1 MQSGHLTVVGA
12 GPKAVAIAAKRKILA
27 DLGVRVPQ
35 IVVLDGQGTGANWT
49 GEFGYTDGSLPLGT
63 PPEKDLGFPY
73 SSVGYTPRLALEVNT
88 AMLQYSWAAF
98 HVLDTNH
105 SYAEWVDR
113 GKPNPRHGHWAEYLR
128 WAAERAEMKLIESDL
143 THMEVATNHWK
154 VELDS
159 GDQLE
164 TDGIVITSPG
174 PPRRHIDVPENS
186 EWVLDGKNFWLGET
200 IQRIQNRVKQQQH
213 LNACVIGSGETA
225 AAIAVCLDQLLG
237 PESSIVV
244 ISKEGIIYTRGESYE
259 ENRLYSSPE
268 AWRNFP
274 EETREKFVKRT
285 DRGVFSVSNK
295 AVLNR
300 SETVKSLSGSV
311 RSIRESEG
319 ALVLEF
325 EEGERQA
332 GYDLVVDATGF
343 EREWFVER
351 MGPKAKQA
359 LLYRLGL
366 ADGPDLTSEEFE
378 KELPRALDKC
388 IDLDLS
394 VDGLKPHLHLP
405 MHAALEQG
413 PGFPNLSCLGL
424 LSDRILQCHCTDDLL
439 DLPEK
444 TLQNPDAE
452 PKIIDQG

>member
-12 GPKAVAIAAKRKILA
+12 GPKAVAIAAKRKVLA
-27 DLGVRVPQ
+27 DLGVPVPQ
-35 IVVLDGQGTGANWT
+35 VVVLDGQGTGANWT

-63 PPEKDLGFPY
+63 PPEKDVGFPY
-73 SSVGYTPRLALEVNT
+73 SSAGYTPRLALEVNT
-88 AMLQYSWAAF
+88 ALLQFSWAAF

-113 GKPNPRHGHWAEYLR
+113 GKPNPKHEHWAEYLE
-128 WAAERAEMKLIESDL
+128 WAADQAEMKLIESDL
-143 THMEVATNHWK
+143 AHMEITGSHWK
-154 VELDS
+154 VDLES

-164 TDGIVITSPG
+164 TDGVVITSPG
-174 PPRRHIDVPENS
+174 PPRRQLEIPEPS
-186 EWVLDGKNFWLGET
+186 EWIFDGKNFWLDDT
-200 IQRIQNRVKQQQH
+200 IKQIAARVEERQQ

-225 AAIAVCLDQLLG
+225 AAIVVSLDRLLG
-237 PESSIVV
+237 PEGSIAV

-274 EETREKFVKRT
+274 EATRRQFVKRT

-300 SETVKSLSGSV
+300 SESVRTLSGSV
-311 RSIRESEG
+311 RSIKKTEG
-319 ALVLEF
+319 ALCLDFHDREPL
-325 EEGERQA
+325 A

-343 EREWFVER
+343 EREWFFPR
-351 MGPKAKQA
+351 MGPRAQKT
-359 LLYRLGL
+359 LLDQLKISSGGD
-366 ADGPDLTSEEFE
+366 AAGCPAEEFGA
-378 KELPRALDKC
+378 ELSRALDQC
-388 IDLDLS
+388 VGLDLS
-394 VDGLKPHLHLP
+394 VGGLKPHLHLP

-424 LSDRILQCHCTDDLL
+424 LSDRILQCHCPSDLL
-439 DLPEK
+439 DLPEN
-444 TLQNPDAE
+444 LQNTEAE
-452 PKIIDQG
+452 PKII